1 MEYIY
6 SDPFVEFYRDKMVE
20 HLHYYYF
27 EDIFTDEELDYIIQ
41 WGELT
46 NLSDAEVGGGE
57 DGLHIVPEI
66 RRSKVGW
73 IDISNETKWIF
84 DRLAA
89 ASIEANVEMNWNFDL
104 IGFGDTLQYTQYF
117 GEDEGHYS
125 WHADIGPGVSHRKLS
140 IIVQLSD
147 EEDYEGGDINL
158 KVGSRDLDL
167 PKKRGGVIVFP
178 SFILHRVLPVIEGNR
193 KSLVA
198 WISGPNYK

>member
-158 KVGSRDLDL
+158 KIGSRDLDL

>member
-6 SDPFVEFYRDKMVE
+6 SDPFVDYYKNRMVE
-20 HLHYYYF
+20 HLHFYYF
-27 EDIFTDEELDYIIQ
+27 ENLFTEEEIDYIIQ

-46 NLSDAEVGGGE
+46 DQSEGEVGGGE

-66 RRSKVGW
+66 RKSTVGW
-73 IDISNETKWIF
+73 IDISDNTKWIF
-84 DRLAA
+84 DRLALGTL
-89 ASIEANVEMNWNFDL
+89 EANEEMRWNFDL

-117 GEDEGHYS
+117 GEQEGHYS
-125 WHADIGPGVSHRKLS
+125 WHADIGPGVSQRKLS

-147 EEDYEGGDINL
+147 EEDYEGGDVEL
-158 KVGSRDLDL
+158 KVGSRDLVL
-167 PKKRGGVIVFP
+167 PKKKGGVIIFP
-178 SFILHRVLPVIEGNR
+178 SFILHRVLPVTEGNR

>member
-27 EDIFTDEELDYIIQ
+27 EDIFTDEELDYIVQ

-158 KVGSRDLDL
+158 KIGSRDLDL